1 MQMKALLKSLAF
13 TSSDQIDK
21 QRSRISRGEFVVYV
35 PHVVV
40 ANRIFIISVVSIRFF
55 LSFQLFQKCVFFPY
69 KIPAVAWGGAPDA
82 HPPFSKRKKAY
93 WTLTAITKSS
103 AFVSVIIKEPSQASD
118 LTQASVFLNVRGS
131 HGPFNKNTL

>member
-21 QRSRISRGEFVVYV
+21 QRSRISRGEFVVYI

-40 ANRIFIISVVSIRFF
+40 ANRIFIISVVSNRFF
-55 LSFQLFQKCVFFPY
+55 FIISVVSKVRFFPY

-82 HPPFSKRKKAY
+82 PPPPTPFQKKKKNGVLDVNSDY
-93 WTLTAITKSS
+93 QEFCVCLSDHKGTILSLRSYSS
-103 AFVSVIIKEPSQASD
+103 
-118 LTQASVFLNVRGS
+118 
-131 HGPFNKNTL
+131 